1 MVSSFLYGEIPMKC
15 LKCEHVKIVNENLI
29 SCPYSRCVKK
39 EGWIADVR
47 RGVNDNRVHTKGKDT
62 TSHVDRERM
71 DKGLPVWRED
81 KLPEQDMSVLP

>member
-1 MVSSFLYGEIPMKC
+1 MKC
-15 LKCEHVKIVNENLI
+15 KSCIWANKVNEQLI
-29 SCPYSRCVKK
+29 HCSFYKRCVK
-39 EGWIADVR
+39 EDGWIADVR
-47 RGVNDNRVHTKGKDT
+47 RGVNDNRTHTKRKDT